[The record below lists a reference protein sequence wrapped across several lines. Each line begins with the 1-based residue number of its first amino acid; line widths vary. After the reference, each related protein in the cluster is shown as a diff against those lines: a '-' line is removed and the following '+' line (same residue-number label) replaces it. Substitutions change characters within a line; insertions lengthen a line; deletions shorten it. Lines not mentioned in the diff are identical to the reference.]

1 MITAEK
7 SPVERLILDLT
18 AFNPRSKST
27 LVQYRRISTLFLG
40 KASNPPTRD
49 DVLSFI
55 ADKKAQSYKS
65 FCYFILRRLFT
76 ANEWEWPF
84 PPRSAPQVREQNQV
98 KMPTEMVGSIVQNA
112 GELSSEQ
119 LFYLAVSTTYGLRRA
134 ELASLTRDNLIEK
147 GTVLSFPT
155 VKGGAHRTHV
165 IPEQIYGKLK
175 FPKESIG
182 IDKVGM
188 IFKDIIA
195 SAGQEAPQGAGW
207 HAIRRSLISELS
219 LKCPAAVIV
228 GFMGWQS
235 GPGSRTFYT
244 YSNPDFRDVDMEVV
258 KHHPFLK
265 FWEDI

>member
-7 SPVERLILDLT
+7 SPVERLMLDLT
-18 AFNPRSKST
+18 AFNPSSKST
-27 LVQYRRISTLFLG
+27 LVQYRRIATLFLNQ
-40 KASNPPTRD
+40 ASDPPTRS

-55 ADKKAQSYKS
+55 ADKKAQAYKS
-65 FCYFILRRLFT
+65 FCYFIIRRLFR

-84 PPRSAPQVREQNQV
+84 PPRSAPQIKEQNQV
-98 KMPTEMVGSIVQNA
+98 KMPTEMVEAIVKNA
-112 GELSSEQ
+112 GALSSEQ
-119 LFYLAVSTTYGLRRA
+119 LFYLAISTVYGLRRA
-134 ELASLTRDNLIEK
+134 ELAALTVDNLVEK

-155 VKGGAHRTHV
+155 VKGGQRRMHV
-165 IPEQIYGKLK
+165 LPEQIYGKLK
-175 FPKESIG
+175 FPKEPVG
-182 IDKVGM
+182 IDKMGL
-188 IFKDIIA
+188 IFKDVVSSA
-195 SAGQEAPQGAGW
+195 SQAVPLGTGW

-244 YSNPDFRDVDMEVV
+244 YSNPDFRDVDMMIVD
-258 KHHPFLK
+258 HHPFLK